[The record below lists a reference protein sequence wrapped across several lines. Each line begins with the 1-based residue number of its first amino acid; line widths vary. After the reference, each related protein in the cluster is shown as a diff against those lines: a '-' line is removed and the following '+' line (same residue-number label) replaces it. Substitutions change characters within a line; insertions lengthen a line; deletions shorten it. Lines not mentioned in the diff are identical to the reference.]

1 MKFFGELKSF
11 KIGRSAISMQRLWIF
26 VVISGLLLFTLL
38 MSAAYSAPTYGHVKK
53 VKEQPLSRIISLA
66 PNLTEILCEIGAGS
80 SIIAVDKNSD
90 FPPLAKNLPVI
101 AEYGRLNIEEILRL
115 NPELVIAEQSEVL
128 KGQLRRLEQLGIP
141 VYLSRTQSIADIA
154 QTIYRLGVLTGHQ
167 KMANCK
173 AKEFA
178 QQLAQ
183 LKMQYESKPR
193 VKVFYQL
200 WHKPLLTMNQHT
212 IIHEVIMLC
221 GGENIFARTLSP
233 ASYVSIEAVL
243 HANPDVIIAS
253 DGGNWQKKWYIWP
266 QLVAVRN
273 RNLFSVPGDFIQR
286 AGPRLLLG
294 AKMLCHDLELARDR
308 NLLAD

>member
-1 MKFFGELKSF
+1 
-11 KIGRSAISMQRLWIF
+11 MQQLWIF
-26 VVISGLLLFTLL
+26 VVIFGLQLFALP
-38 MSAAYSAPTYGHVKK
+38 MSAAYSAPNHGHVKK
-53 VKEQPLSRIISLA
+53 IKQQPMSRIISLA
-66 PNLTEILCEIGAGS
+66 PNLTEILCEIGAGP

-90 FPPLAKNLPVI
+90 FPPFAKDLPIV
-101 AEYGRLNIEEILRL
+101 AQYGRLNIEEILRL
-115 NPELVIAEQSEVL
+115 NPELVIAQQSEVL
-128 KGQLRRLEQLGIP
+128 KGQLRQLEQLGIP
-141 VYLSRTQSIADIA
+141 VYLSRTQSLADIA
-154 QTIYRLGVLTGHQ
+154 HTIYRLGVLTGHQ
-167 KMANCK
+167 QMASCK

-183 LKMQYESKPR
+183 LKTQYESKPR

-200 WHKPLLTMNQHT
+200 WHKPLLTMNRHT
-212 IIHEVIMLC
+212 IIHEVITLC

-233 ASYVSIEAVL
+233 ASYVAIEAVL

-253 DGGNWQKKWYIWP
+253 DHDGNWQKKWYIWP
-266 QLVAVRN
+266 QLAAVRN
-273 RNLFSVPGDFIQR
+273 RNLFSVPDDFIQR